1 MEAAVAPLR
10 DLAASISVTDPAVA
24 VLSNK
29 DGAVVSSGREI
40 LDRIVDQIANPVR
53 WDLCMKTLAS
63 RGVTGAIEVAPAG
76 TLVGLIKRAEP
87 SITGFALKSHE
98 DVGAARTFAAEH
110 GGK

>member
-1 MEAAVAPLR
+1 M
-10 DLAASISVTDPAVA
+10 
-24 VLSNK
+24 N
-29 DGAVVSSGREI
+29 
-40 LDRIVDQIANPVR
+40 
-53 WDLCMKTLAS
+53 TLAS